1 MKPRTLIIN
10 ELEQTNSQ
18 CISEKLLRKKLF
30 VLQYTNID
38 KVKIFCVSLDKVALQ
53 TRKCSEQGTRNRQQR
68 IFRKVLTIQEKIDQK
83 SNFFDSSETDI
94 KLPFCSSFSTF
105 KNIFGVLCTQV
116 FYSWLWVR
124 VGISHLC
131 CEIKS

>member
-68 IFRKVLTIQEKIDQK
+68 IFRKVLTI
-83 SNFFDSSETDI
+83 
-94 KLPFCSSFSTF
+94 
-105 KNIFGVLCTQV
+105 
-116 FYSWLWVR
+116 
-124 VGISHLC
+124 
-131 CEIKS
+131 